1 MDVRGIHSSWN
12 WDGPGDDIP
21 QRHIRCQGSVLQSFE
36 RINEK
41 YPISYRTVCYS
52 PFIHPITVFVPLSNT
67 SLIQHTL
74 LRLLDTLLL
83 HSALLVE
90 HALLR
95 LQHTLLFHQALFFL
109 HLTLLLLSGLFLLL
123 FNLSS
128 VLRVTHL
135 TIVYV
140 EDLQHQQSEADTKGQ
155 TDDEQEDTSE
165 RRVLVQVEIRLVR
178 VLLFHQNTLQ
188 RIPRTEPP
196 TCWAWEAHRS
206 LLLSCTYFLDP
217 TYNNAQ
223 AEGEIL
229 NTGHSTRTIEV
240 VVLSLYNK
248 ASAEEEPQRTEL
260 QQGKSEC

>member
-1 MDVRGIHSSWN
+1 M
-12 WDGPGDDIP
+12 
-21 QRHIRCQGSVLQSFE
+21 LQSFE

-74 LRLLDTLLL
+74 LRL
-83 HSALLVE
+83 
-90 HALLR
+90 
-95 LQHTLLFHQALFFL
+95 QHTLLFHQALLFL

-260 QQGKSEC
+260 Q